1 MRLSILLVALF
12 AVSGCLGP
20 RALTVE
26 DYQPAAAARAQD
38 YYQCLQGGERPYS
51 GARFGAGGG
60 AAYGVAASGVAPS
73 AKMVCACM
81 NSNGYSLRH
90 ATNGEVI
97 TDIIFLPLEIPFALL
112 GAVPDT
118 QFGGVCP

>member
-20 RALTVE
+20 YALQVE
-26 DYQPAAAARAQD
+26 DYQPASAARAQD

-60 AAYGVAASGVAPS
+60 TAYGVAASGVAPS

-81 NSNGYSLRH
+81 NSNGYSLRY
-90 ATNGEVI
+90 ARTDEVVG
-97 TDIIFLPLEIPFALL
+97 DLIFLPLEIPSLFL
-112 GAVPDT
+112 GMPVAN
-118 QFGGVCP
+118 FGGRCP